1 MKKQLILLLLVSL
14 VVGMIAPA
22 MANPQASGSA
32 TSGNNW
38 KSLVVNP
45 TAWNMATSPVSQGLT
60 SNGAQSNSATT
71 TSRTGDAMGFNPAM
85 ASTGALQV
93 TGSADNSG
101 RDSDP
106 WTGDNNAN
114 GNTASAASGT
124 SNVNSGDSGQIVVQG
139 NGVTQGA
146 TAVVATNQG
155 NSQFTMVHEYQDSSS
170 SSNPSVDIDDSNI
183 VENNNNN
190 EQGFGDIEVEED

>member
-14 VVGMIAPA
+14 VVGMITPA

-32 TSGNNW
+32 TSGSNW
-38 KSLVVNP
+38 KTLTVNP
-45 TAWNMATSPVSQGLT
+45 TAWNMASSPVIQTLT

-71 TSRTGDAMGFNPAM
+71 TSTTGDATGFNPAL

-93 TGSADNSG
+93 SGSADNSG

-106 WTGDNNAN
+106 ETGDNEAN
-114 GNTASAASGT
+114 DNTVTAVSGPST
-124 SNVNSGDSGQIVVQG
+124 VYSGDSGQLVMQS
-139 NGVTQGA
+139 NGVTQVA
-146 TAVVATNQG
+146 TALVMTGQS
-155 NSQFTMVHEYQDSSS
+155 NSQFTMVSEYQDSSS
-170 SSNPSVDIDDSNI
+170 SSDPSVDIDDSNI

-190 EQGFGDIEVEED
+190 EQGFGDIKVED